1 MTLQCGIWSIQN
13 LWAEGMS
20 SLVTDLSPEREE
32 ARTSGFQ
39 EELVNHLVFVAAS
52 PHLGW
57 WCWQEGLGLG

>member
-1 MTLQCGIWSIQN
+1 
-13 LWAEGMS
+13 MS

-52 PHLGW
+52 LHLGW